1 MSHFCCLCP
10 VGASHRP
17 ARTQGGEIDCT
28 TTWRGCGYHVEGPAT
43 CGCGGNFPG
52 DGKTSHCHS
61 TGNPEDKG
69 SGPGWGEGQCP
80 AQDVSDSV
88 RAQLRPG
95 VVGESMREER
105 QEPGRRQPCRREPR
119 MVSARSTSR
128 SHWLHCHWGRLYLQ
142 AAHPSDRDPGSRKQG
157 LGPLEKLNCPEL
169 QEPQVPPSWAQ
180 PGSPASQQFPRGDV
194 PAASGAQGSHPPV
207 TRPSRQALS

>member
-1 MSHFCCLCP
+1 M
-10 VGASHRP
+10 
-17 ARTQGGEIDCT
+17 
-28 TTWRGCGYHVEGPAT
+28 EGPAT

-69 SGPGWGEGQCP
+69 SGPGWGEGQCQ

-142 AAHPSDRDPGSRKQG
+142 VAHPSDRDPGSRKQG